1 MNETH
6 YALISIGESIIK
18 GFNKISESAERV
30 RHSVEMFFRDE
41 SKIIKPNNRR
51 KMNGKP
57 MVRIKAHDKAFRN
70 RRKNYGSN

>member
-6 YALISIGESIIK
+6 YALISISESIIK
-18 GFNKISESAERV
+18 CFNKVAESTERCC
-30 RHSVEMFFRDE
+30 HSVEMFFRNE

-57 MVRIKAHDKAFRN
+57 MVRIKAHKKAFRN
-70 RRKNYGSN
+70 RRRNL